1 MATPHCALQACA
13 VTLRRCLE
21 PEPGRSKYVTE
32 SHVHKILFLIGLG
45 LREAEAEGEETG
57 QFRGRAEAA
66 SIWTLLDR

>member
-45 LREAEAEGEETG
+45 LREAEGGET
-57 QFRGRAEAA
+57 QFGGRAEAA

>member
-1 MATPHCALQACA
+1 LQACA

-21 PEPGRSKYVTE
+21 PEFGRSKYVTE

-45 LREAEAEGEETG
+45 LREAEADGEA

>member
-1 MATPHCALQACA
+1 M
-13 VTLRRCLE
+13 TLRRCLE

-45 LREAEAEGEETG
+45 LREVEGEGETE
-57 QFRGRAEAA
+57 FRGRAEAA

>member
-1 MATPHCALQACA
+1 

-45 LREAEAEGEETG
+45 LREAEAEGEGETE
-57 QFRGRAEAA
+57 FRGRAEAA
-66 SIWTLLDR
+66 NIWTLLDR